1 MKKTILSMVMLTTF
15 SAFSQTSVPFKIE
28 HCKDNMTDKEYY
40 FAEKKLI
47 CSNDAKTKGFTITPN
62 FKAKAGGFDN
72 SGFICKNVNIGSCDE
87 NDTLIFLF
95 DDGSKITLSMWNKF
109 NCEGKVYVDFS
120 SDQLALLK
128 TKKVGAIRFS
138 NGRTYDTLTY
148 TMQST
153 EQDYFINVYTNFQ
166 VVEIDC
172 SK

>member
-1 MKKTILSMVMLTTF
+1 
-15 SAFSQTSVPFKIE
+15 
-28 HCKDNMTDKEYY
+28 
-40 FAEKKLI
+40 
-47 CSNDAKTKGFTITPN
+47 
-62 FKAKAGGFDN
+62 
-72 SGFICKNVNIGSCDE
+72 
-87 NDTLIFLF
+87 
-95 DDGSKITLSMWNKF
+95 MWNKF

-128 TKKVGAIRFS
+128 TKKVSAIRFS